1 MKIFIS
7 IASYRDRE
15 LPKTVKSLISNARHP
30 ENLHFGILDQAEKN
44 KWANLDFVKSKIKH
58 QKMHMKDAKGAGY
71 ARKICM
77 EMYDGED
84 YFFQIDSHMRFAPN
98 WDVRLITML
107 KEAQGLENN
116 EKIILSQFPAPY
128 QLFTNGKEYFP
139 EGDPLFWS
147 DPAWTSV
154 VWTWKGLWAGN
165 REFMK
170 DKTKPHPSHTILA
183 GYVFAPGNLVEEV
196 PYDPR
201 ISFMGEELCFAIRAY
216 TRGWDIYA
224 PNEMLVWHFYTRRD
238 HPKIWNQRDEL
249 TRDVTWRELEDQS
262 HAVQRAV
269 LMGEEEGIY
278 GVIKNKRYND
288 YQKMIGKNF
297 KEFYKQVD
305 KSKKKK

>member
-7 IASYRDRE
+7 IASYRDKE
-15 LPKTVKSLISNARHP
+15 LPKTVKSLISNAKYP

-44 KWANLDFVKSKIKH
+44 KWADLSFVKSKIIHK
-58 QKMHMKDAKGAGY
+58 KMHMKDARGAGY

-84 YFFQIDSHMRFAPN
+84 FFFQIDSHMRFAPN

-107 KEAQGLENN
+107 AKTQELAKNK
-116 EKIILSQFPAPY
+116 KIILSQFPAPY
-128 QLFTNGKEYFP
+128 QIWTNGKEYFP
-139 EGDPLFWS
+139 ENDPLFWS
-147 DPAWTSV
+147 DTSWTSV
-154 VWTWKGLWAGN
+154 VWTWRGLWAGN
-165 REFMK
+165 REVMT
-170 DKTKPHPSHTILA
+170 DKTKTCISHTILA

-224 PNEMLVWHFYTRRD
+224 PNEMLVWHFYTRKD

-249 TRDVTWRELEDQS
+249 ARKTTWKQLES
-262 HAVQRAV
+262 ESSAVQRAV
-269 LMGEEEGIY
+269 LLGEEDGIY
-278 GVIKNKRYND
+278 GVVKNKRYEE
-288 YQKMIGKNF
+288 YQKMIKKDF
-297 KEFYKQVD
+297 KDFYKEVD
-305 KSKKKK
+305 KK

>member
-7 IASYRDRE
+7 IASYRDKE
-15 LPKTVKSLISNARHP
+15 LPKTVRSLIENAKYP
-30 ENLHFGILDQAEKN
+30 QNLHFGILDQAEKN
-44 KWANLDFVKSKIKH
+44 KWADLSFVKSLMMH
-58 QKMHMKDAKGAGY
+58 EKMHMKDARGAGY

-84 YFFQIDSHMRFAPN
+84 YFFQIDSHMRFAQN
-98 WDVRLITML
+98 WDVRMITML
-107 KEAQGLENN
+107 KEAQEIENN

-128 QLFTNGKEYFP
+128 QLWTNGKEYFP
-139 EGDPLFWS
+139 EGDPAFWS
-147 DPAWTSV
+147 EPSWTSV
-154 VWTWKGLWAGN
+154 VWTWRGQWAGN
-165 REFMK
+165 RQFMS
-170 DKTKPHPSHTILA
+170 DKTKPCPSHTILA

-224 PNEMLVWHFYTRRD
+224 PNEMLVWHYYTRKD
-238 HPKIWNQRDEL
+238 HPKIWNQRDEI
-249 TRDVTWRELEDQS
+249 TREVTWKQLEDKS

-269 LMGEEEGIY
+269 LTGEEEGIY
-278 GVIKNKRYND
+278 GVVKNKRYAD
-288 YQKMIGKNF
+288 YQKMIGKDF
-297 KEFYKQVD
+297 KEFYKEVD